1 MRKTRILVLNPGS
14 TSTKLALFND
24 DQVQYAESLSHQPAD
39 LEACGSIIDQYDLR
53 KKAILKFLSAKNTAL
68 TSLAAVVGRGG
79 LTKPLSGGTYSI
91 NERML
96 EDLKS
101 AKWGEHASNLGPIL
115 AYELAQE
122 AGGIP
127 AFTVDPVVVD
137 ELDDVARISGLP
149 ELPRRSK
156 FHALNQK
163 AVARRAAK
171 ALTRSYSELNLIV
184 AHMGGGI
191 SVGAHK
197 MGRVVDVNNAL
208 DGEGPM
214 SPERSGTLPV
224 GDLVRLCYSG
234 RFTQENI
241 MRMIKGCGGL
251 MAHLGTTD
259 TREVQKRALTGDKNA
274 ELVFRA
280 LAYQVAK
287 SICALAAV
295 FSGKL
300 DAIVLTGGMAHSEL
314 LTGWVKERVGFL
326 APVVIYPGESE
337 MEALAQG
344 ALRVLT
350 KEEVPQVYA

>member
-1 MRKTRILVLNPGS
+1 LRILVLNPGS
-14 TSTKLALFND
+14 TSTKLALFNGE
-24 DQVQYAESLSHQPAD
+24 QLQYADNLSHLPAE
-39 LEACGSIIDQYDLR
+39 LEACGSIIEQYDLR
-53 KKAILKFLSAKNTAL
+53 KQAVLDFLKQKNTPLSAL
-68 TSLAAVVGRGG
+68 SAVVGRGG
-79 LTKPLSGGTYSI
+79 LTKPLSGGTYRI
-91 NERML
+91 NEAML
-96 EDLKS
+96 QDLKS
-101 AKWGEHASNLGPIL
+101 AAWGEHASNLGPIL

-163 AVARRAAK
+163 AAAYRTAK
-171 ALTRSYSELNLIV
+171 ALARSYQEVNLIV

-191 SVGAHK
+191 SIGAHK
-197 MGRVVDVNNAL
+197 MGQVVDVNNAL

-224 GDLVRLCYSG
+224 GDLVKLCFSDHYNQEDILQMVKG
-234 RFTQENI
+234 R
-241 MRMIKGCGGL
+241 GGL

-259 TREVQKRALTGDKNA
+259 AREVENRVKAGDKDA
-274 ELVFRA
+274 KLIFRA
-280 LAYQVAK
+280 LAYQIAK
-287 SICALAAV
+287 GICALTAV
-295 FSGKL
+295 FSGKP

-314 LTGWVKERVGFL
+314 LTGWIKERVGFL
-326 APVVIYPGESE
+326 APVVVYPGEGE

-344 ALRVLT
+344 ALRVLSQ
-350 KEEVPQVYA
+350 EEPAQEYV